1 MPQRLPLSTRARP
14 PLKRAKDPAGGMKF
28 YLLGE
33 GAQPQGGI
41 QNYLIAVTEL
51 EPEGDQLE
59 LEGDQPQE

>member
-1 MPQRLPLSTRARP
+1 L
-14 PLKRAKDPAGGMKF
+14 

-51 EPEGDQLE
+51 ELELVGDQLELE